1 MLCLGAKVVINAET
15 SDEQEARSYDIR
27 FYRWKKQRLNLYK
40 LIQQKHPTNLLI
52 AKLSTVVLNLLL
64 EKHFFYFQ

>member
-27 FYRWKKQRLNLYK
+27 FYRW
-40 LIQQKHPTNLLI
+40 QKHPTHLLI